1 MEENITKTSL
11 EKLKKQN
18 DLFFQIDYIKSKTFK
33 ELIYNIFNLFI
44 PNYIN
49 SILMFELASQVAEK
63 IHTTP
68 AEIYESYSKI
78 DKNDLKVFQKS
89 IKQIIYHINKA
100 NENMLKICELIR
112 K

>member
-18 DLFFQIDYIKSKTFK
+18 DLFFQIDYIKSKTFN
-33 ELIYNIFNLFI
+33 ELIYNIFNSFI

-49 SILMFELASQVAEK
+49 SILMFELAYQVAEK

-68 AEIYESYSKI
+68 EIYESYSKI
-78 DKNDLKVFQKS
+78 DKNDLKIFQKN
-89 IKQIIYHINKA
+89 IKQIIYHLNKA
-100 NENMLKICELIR
+100 NKNMLKICEFIR

>member
-49 SILMFELASQVAEK
+49 SILMFELASLK
-63 IHTTP
+63 WLKKFTP
-68 AEIYESYSKI
+68 P
-78 DKNDLKVFQKS
+78 LKFMRVILKS
-89 IKQIIYHINKA
+89 TKTI
-100 NENMLKICELIR
+100 
-112 K
+112 

>member
-18 DLFFQIDYIKSKTFK
+18 DLFFQIDYIKSKTFN

-49 SILMFELASQVAEK
+49 SILMFELAS
-63 IHTTP
+63 
-68 AEIYESYSKI
+68 
-78 DKNDLKVFQKS
+78 LKWLKKFTLLLKFMRVILKS
-89 IKQIIYHINKA
+89 TKTI
-100 NENMLKICELIR
+100 
-112 K
+112 